1 MPDLDFQIEGAETAS
16 FAATPTIVFKLRI
29 TNGEARKSIHSIALR
44 CQIQIEVTRRRT
56 PQKTSRNCATCLASP
71 SAGAKP

>member
-29 TNGEARKSIHSIALR
+29 TNGDAQVDSQHRAAL
-44 CQIQIEVTRRRT
+44 
-56 PQKTSRNCATCLASP
+56 PDSD
-71 SAGAKP
+71 